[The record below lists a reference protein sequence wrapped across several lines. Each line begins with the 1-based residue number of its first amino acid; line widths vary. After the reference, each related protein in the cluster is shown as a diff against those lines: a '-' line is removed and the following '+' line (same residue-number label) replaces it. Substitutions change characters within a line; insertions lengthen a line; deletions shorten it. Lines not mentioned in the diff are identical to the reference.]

1 MKKTLSLLLVLVLVM
16 GSLAACT
23 SGGGGGEGGEPA
35 AEAGS
40 TLVLQMYGD
49 IMSFNP
55 DTLSDDNFYAA
66 AQNVYQRLAK
76 LDANTNVIPD
86 LAESWDYSADGQTI
100 TFHLAEGAMWHDGE
114 PVTAEDVEYTFEYIR
129 DNDTCVLNYALQTVD
144 DIEAVD
150 EHTAVFHLSA
160 PDMAFVSNLS
170 WYGCF
175 VLPKHIL
182 EASGWDANMAEP
194 VGSGPYKF
202 KEYNTGVSLVLEANE
217 DFYGGAPAIKTIVYS
232 IVPDDAT
239 ALQALLNGELDW
251 VTSIPFNSIA
261 GLEGDSTVRL
271 VPNILPSPQ
280 RIVFN
285 VENELVADVAVR
297 KAIAMCIDREDIVE
311 KAYNNVYPVEYC
323 SLPYMSWANN
333 PDATYPAFD
342 IEGAS
347 KVLEDAGYTKDADGY
362 YVRGLTITA
371 FESMG
376 NADTAKLISANCEK
390 AGIEMKP
397 DMYEYNAWANK
408 IEVEHSFA
416 IELQGGFLGPDPSA
430 LGARVGTGGW
440 ASFGYSNARVDELLA
455 AGVAEPDES
464 KRKVY
469 YDEIQEIL
477 VEELP
482 YVCIAE
488 YASVEGCASN
498 LKNVPMDG
506 AGKWGW
512 SEWSKAYFE

>member
-1 MKKTLSLLLVLVLVM
+1 
-16 GSLAACT
+16 
-23 SGGGGGEGGEPA
+23 
-35 AEAGS
+35 
-40 TLVLQMYGD
+40 
-49 IMSFNP
+49 
-55 DTLSDDNFYAA
+55 
-66 AQNVYQRLAK
+66 
-76 LDANTNVIPD
+76 
-86 LAESWDYSADGQTI
+86 
-100 TFHLAEGAMWHDGE
+100 
-114 PVTAEDVEYTFEYIR
+114 YI
-129 DNDTCVLNYALQTVD
+129 
-144 DIEAVD
+144 
-150 EHTAVFHLSA
+150 
-160 PDMAFVSNLS
+160 
-170 WYGCF
+170 
-175 VLPKHIL
+175 
-182 EASGWDANMAEP
+182 
-194 VGSGPYKF
+194 
-202 KEYNTGVSLVLEANE
+202 
-217 DFYGGAPAIKTIVYS
+217 
-232 IVPDDAT
+232 
-239 ALQALLNGELDW
+239 
-251 VTSIPFNSIA
+251 
-261 GLEGDSTVRL
+261 
-271 VPNILPSPQ
+271 
-280 RIVFN
+280 
-285 VENELVADVAVR
+285 
-297 KAIAMCIDREDIVE
+297 
-311 KAYNNVYPVEYC
+311 
-323 SLPYMSWANN
+323 
-333 PDATYPAFD
+333 
-342 IEGAS
+342 
-347 KVLEDAGYTKDADGY
+347 
-362 YVRGLTITA
+362 RGLTITA

-512 SEWSKAYFE
+512 AEWSKAYFE